1 MSANL
6 AGTIFSSRFALEI
19 AARGEVSRLRFDSK
33 DMLDSW
39 HMNRSNCVE
48 RSVGDCRVNNA
59 PKRPEIRARMATKLA
74 FFLFGVCY
82 LSVSLCAQQQP
93 QSGYPDGNQN
103 SNLGNQ
109 NENTLDCSDPAL
121 SNLTECSNYG
131 PNSFPSQS
139 SRTPIQGRYGATPTN
154 PNTNY
159 SDTEQLNRQSGPQN
173 QFIQNQPSQIQ
184 VPPPEPL
191 TEFQKF
197 VASTTGQI
205 LPIYGAQLFRRVPS
219 TFAPLDMTPVP
230 SDFVIGPGDE
240 LRIRVWGQLSFQA
253 NVRVDRTGDVYLP
266 QVGPVH
272 VANLPFSELETHLRA
287 AVGRVYHNF
296 DLTVDLGQIRSIQVY
311 LAGAARRPGVYTVS
325 SLSTLVDAIFAG
337 GGPSTHGSLRRIELR
352 RGSEKITTFDLYRL
366 LVHGD
371 KSNDVK
377 LLSGD
382 VIFIPPVGPQS
393 AVTGSVRVPAIY
405 ELLPSETLADLVADA
420 GGVSAVASQA
430 RVSIER
436 IESHKERRAME
447 VAYDPSGL
455 ATPVTDGDLVH
466 VFSIVPQ
473 YAKTVVLRGN
483 IANPGRFAWHT
494 GMHVSELVPDKESLL
509 TRNYWWKRAQLGLP
523 APEFEPIPGFQDL
536 RQPPENYPF
545 TMRPPIR
552 EEPNTSQQPTLTED
566 QTGSRQQDQSSPGY
580 QSSRQLDRDQNLS
593 AQQRGGSSSIAAQQ
607 ALISPRA
614 PRPAQRTEVR
624 ILAPEID
631 WDYAVIERV
640 NPDTMKTTLIPFD
653 LGKLVLQHDA
663 SEDLELKSGD
673 VVSIFSEA
681 DIRVPLDQQTKFVT
695 LDGEFVHS
703 GTYSVQPGETL
714 RHLIERAGG
723 ITAKAYLYGSEF
735 SRESV
740 RVVQQ
745 ARIDEYVQNL
755 TMKMQRGTLA
765 LAASSAGAAQDLAT
779 GSAAQTTQRD
789 LLANLRQVRATGR
802 IVLEFKPESI
812 DLASIPDIAMENGD
826 RFVIPPVPAVVNVV
840 GAVYDQNSFLY
851 VQARRTGSYLLLAG
865 GPTKEADAKHEFII
879 RANGDIVSRDT
890 MKQLWGN
897 EFANLPLNPGDTIV
911 VPLKTYKPSALRG
924 VLEWSQLFSQLAL
937 TAAALNSIQ

>member
-1 MSANL
+1 M
-6 AGTIFSSRFALEI
+6 
-19 AARGEVSRLRFDSK
+19 
-33 DMLDSW
+33 
-39 HMNRSNCVE
+39 
-48 RSVGDCRVNNA
+48 
-59 PKRPEIRARMATKLA
+59 
-74 FFLFGVCY
+74 
-82 LSVSLCAQQQP
+82 
-93 QSGYPDGNQN
+93 
-103 SNLGNQ
+103 
-109 NENTLDCSDPAL
+109 
-121 SNLTECSNYG
+121 
-131 PNSFPSQS
+131 
-139 SRTPIQGRYGATPTN
+139 
-154 PNTNY
+154 
-159 SDTEQLNRQSGPQN
+159 
-173 QFIQNQPSQIQ
+173 
-184 VPPPEPL
+184 
-191 TEFQKF
+191 
-197 VASTTGQI
+197 
-205 LPIYGAQLFRRVPS
+205 
-219 TFAPLDMTPVP
+219 
-230 SDFVIGPGDE
+230 IGPGDE

-287 AVGRVYHNF
+287 AIGRVYHNF
-296 DLTVDLGQIRSIQVY
+296 DLTVDLGQIRSIQIY

-325 SLSTLVDAIFAG
+325 SLSTLVDALFAG
-337 GGPSTHGSLRRIELR
+337 GGPSTQGSLRHIELR
-352 RGSEKITTFDLYRL
+352 RGSEKITDFDLYKL

-393 AVTGSVRVPAIY
+393 AVTGSVRVAAIY
-405 ELLPSETLADLVADA
+405 ELLPNETLGDLVADA

-436 IESHKERRAME
+436 IESHHERHAME
-447 VAYDPSGL
+447 VAYDPNGL
-455 ATPVTDGDLVH
+455 ATPLADGDLVH
-466 VFSIVPQ
+466 VYSIVPQ
-473 YAKTVVLRGN
+473 YAKTIILRGN
-483 IANPGRFAWHT
+483 IANPGRFAWHP

-545 TMRPPIR
+545 TMRPPAR
-552 EEPNTSQQPTLTED
+552 EEPNTSQQPNLIDD
-566 QTGSRQQDQSSPGY
+566 QTGSRQQQDSGNPSYSG
-580 QSSRQLDRDQNLS
+580 SRQQDRDQNQNLS

-607 ALISPRA
+607 AMISPRA
-614 PRPAQRTEVR
+614 PRAAQRTEVR

-631 WDYAVIERV
+631 WDYAVVERV

-663 SEDLELKSGD
+663 SHDLELKSGD

-681 DIRVPLDQQTKFVT
+681 DIRVPLDQQTKIVT
-695 LDGEFVHS
+695 LDGEFVHA
-703 GTYSVQPGETL
+703 GPYTVQPGETL
-714 RHLIERAGG
+714 RHLVERAGG
-723 ITAKAYLYGSEF
+723 ITSKAYLYGSEF

-755 TMKMQRGTLA
+755 TMRMQRGTLA
-765 LAASSAGAAQDLAT
+765 LAASSSGAAQDLAT
-779 GSAAQTTQRD
+779 GSAAQVTQRD

-802 IVLEFKPESI
+802 IVLEFKPESM

-865 GPTKEADAKHEFII
+865 GATKEADAKHEFVI

-897 EFANLPLNPGDTIV
+897 EFANLPLSPGDTIV